1 MGSFISKKLS
11 EEHPYNFDS
20 SSLLEHLSK
29 NLISAHAFQTYFIT
43 TAFVVCTE
51 IVSPLS
57 STLISYLMESLR
69 FSLFLLF
76 TLTELSLSWSP
87 LAPLRGRLTDC
98 LRPSAVDDNKLPSN
112 DSYGLGGGYNR
123 RIHRLSRFIPAAAT
137 FIAPSVASAS
147 PVAVPTA
154 SSPSISS
161 LDQSFMRRYLK
172 KWMWKGTTFDM
183 FEETYVSTITPPP
196 PVTSSSTSYLLRIK
210 TYFQIH
216 LKLILPVLAVSLFL
230 VVVCGSWAIDE
241 MIRRG
246 KERERREEIE
256 LYGEYM
262 DVDATPLDDMEVEI
276 EDDDYDDD
284 DDDDDN
290 SSAGGSGG
298 ASDGSSKKEDNED
311 DIFS

>member
-1 MGSFISKKLS
+1 
-11 EEHPYNFDS
+11 
-20 SSLLEHLSK
+20 
-29 NLISAHAFQTYFIT
+29 
-43 TAFVVCTE
+43 
-51 IVSPLS
+51 
-57 STLISYLMESLR
+57 
-69 FSLFLLF
+69 
-76 TLTELSLSWSP
+76 
-87 LAPLRGRLTDC
+87 
-98 LRPSAVDDNKLPSN
+98 
-112 DSYGLGGGYNR
+112 
-123 RIHRLSRFIPAAAT
+123 
-137 FIAPSVASAS
+137 
-147 PVAVPTA
+147 
-154 SSPSISS
+154 
-161 LDQSFMRRYLK
+161 
-172 KWMWKGTTFDM
+172 M